1 MKPVRI
7 AVLVFSV
14 LATTS
19 VFAKGHPQQPADS
32 GKIWDSG
39 SFGVFVNG
47 RRVATE
53 KFEIQQKEG
62 SSVTVSQFKMQRGK
76 VKADQTAEME
86 LTPSGNL
93 LTYTWHALR
102 QKKEETRV
110 DFKNQLLVEH
120 VMPDDQKELDIK
132 HFLPASTVILDDN
145 FFSQREVLLWH
156 YLAMCSRNGGDLAC
170 KPATFAVL
178 IPQQHISLDAEMRL
192 LGQEKAAVKGVEQEF
207 MKVELDMR
215 APQQVFWMN
224 EKPNSADMKWILWVD
239 QSYKIVKITVPGTNV
254 QVLRDG
260 QPSPLSVGE
269 LNVTPQK

>member
-19 VFAKGHPQQPADS
+19 VFAKGHPQQQADS
-32 GKIWDSG
+32 GKVWDSG

-53 KFEIQQKEG
+53 KFEIEQKAG
-62 SSVTVSQFKMQRGK
+62 NSVTSSEFKMQRGN
-76 VKADQTAEME
+76 VKAEQKADME
-86 LTPSGNL
+86 LTPGGNL
-93 LTYTWHALR
+93 ISYDWQASR
-102 QKKEETRV
+102 PKKEETRV
-110 DFKNQLLVEH
+110 DFKDQLLVEH
-120 VMPDDQKELDIK
+120 VMPDNQKEVDIK

-156 YLAMCSRNGGDLAC
+156 YLATCSREGGDLAC
-170 KPATFAVL
+170 RPANFAVL
-178 IPQQHISLDAEMRL
+178 IPQQHVSLDATMRL
-192 LGQEKAAVKGVEQEF
+192 LGQEKAVVKGVEQQF
-207 MKVELDMR
+207 MKIELDMR

-224 EKPNSADMKWILWVD
+224 EKPGHADMKWTLWVD
-239 QSYKIVKITVPGTNV
+239 EHYKIVKITVPGTNI

-260 QPSPLSVGE
+260 QPLPISVGA
-269 LNVTPQK
+269 LNATPQK

>member
-1 MKPVRI
+1 
-7 AVLVFSV
+7 
-14 LATTS
+14 
-19 VFAKGHPQQPADS
+19 
-32 GKIWDSG
+32 
-39 SFGVFVNG
+39 
-47 RRVATE
+47 
-53 KFEIQQKEG
+53 
-62 SSVTVSQFKMQRGK
+62 MQRGK

-93 LTYTWHALR
+93 LSYTWQALR
-102 QKKEETRV
+102 PKKEETRV

-120 VMPDDQKELDIK
+120 VMPDDQKEVDIK

-178 IPQQHISLDAEMRL
+178 IPQQHISLDAAMRL
-192 LGQEKAAVKGVEQEF
+192 LGQEKAAVKGFEQEF

-260 QPSPLSVGE
+260 QPSPVSVGE

>member
-14 LATTS
+14 LAATS
-19 VFAKGHPQQPADS
+19 VFAKGHPAQQADN

-53 KFEIQQKEG
+53 KFEIEQTEG
-62 SSVTVSQFKMQRGK
+62 SSRTVSEFKMQRGS
-76 VKADQTAEME
+76 VKAEQKADME
-86 LTPSGNL
+86 LAPSGNL
-93 LTYTWHALR
+93 VSYTWQATR
-102 QKKEETRV
+102 PKKEETRV

-120 VMPDDQKELDIK
+120 VTPDDQKEVDIK

-156 YLAMCSRNGGDLAC
+156 YLATCSRTGGDLAC

-178 IPQQHISLDAEMRL
+178 IPQQHVSLDATVRL
-192 LGQEKAAVKGVEQEF
+192 LGQEKAVANGLEKEF
-207 MKVELDMR
+207 IRVELDMR
-215 APQQVFWMN
+215 APQQVFWLN
-224 EKPNSADMKWILWVD
+224 EKPSKADTKWILWVD
-239 QSYKIVKITVPGTNV
+239 KHYKLVKITVPGTNV
-254 QVLRDG
+254 QVLRAG
-260 QPSPLSVGE
+260 QPPPVSVGA
-269 LNVTPQK
+269 LHASPQK

>member
-19 VFAKGHPQQPADS
+19 VFAKGHPEQRADS
-32 GKIWDSG
+32 GKVWDSG
-39 SFGVFVNG
+39 SFGVFVSG

-53 KFEIQQKEG
+53 KFEIEQKAG
-62 SSVTVSQFKMQRGK
+62 NSVTLSEFQLHRGN
-76 VKADQTAEME
+76 VKADQKADME

-93 LTYTWHALR
+93 ISYTWQASR
-102 QKKEETRV
+102 PKKEETRV
-110 DFKNQLLVEH
+110 DFKDQLLVEH
-120 VMPDDQKELDIK
+120 IIPDDQKEVDIK

-156 YLAMCSRNGGDLAC
+156 YLATCSRTGGDLAC
-170 KPATFAVL
+170 RPATFAVL
-178 IPQQHISLDAEMRL
+178 IPQQHVSLDATMRL
-192 LGQEKAAVKGVEQEF
+192 LGQEKPVVKGVEQQM

-224 EKPNSADMKWILWVD
+224 EKPGNADMKWILWLD
-239 QSYKIVKITVPGTNV
+239 EQYKVVKITVPGTNI

-260 QPSPLSVGE
+260 QRSAVAVGA
-269 LNVTPQK
+269 LNATPQK